1 MDLLKCILG
10 LVPCGRLV
18 PETPYEL
25 VVLLI
30 VLGFSLLELTAL
42 AGLVLL
48 PAAVAVWAIRAWR
61 RTAPPTV
68 SPLVQY
74 GSVERAETMNDAGSH
89 HRS

>member
-1 MDLLKCILG
+1 MNLLECIVD

-18 PETPYEL
+18 PETPDEL

-48 PAAVAVWAIRAWR
+48 PAAVAVW
-61 RTAPPTV
+61 
-68 SPLVQY
+68 
-74 GSVERAETMNDAGSH
+74 GSVERAEKINDAGSH